1 VLEAALQT
9 AKMREAGLPAQPL
22 MHSNFRDSYWTMAQL
37 VAHHTVTGCNLQ
49 AGDLLGSGTQ
59 SGPDAGQGGSMLE
72 LTLGGKQPLRLPN
85 GETRGFL
92 EDGDTVI
99 LRGRCERSGWCCPRA
114 GSVSACDLPVRRPCA
129 PMIFHGSNYRAGKL
143 REPALYRCIAGG
155 ASRCRRCIVLDGRR
169 ALHTFYPAS
178 FTHLTLLGRYPLSQA
193 GAFSFA
199 VYYEPLVTNRVG
211 IHFKDSRRHLFAD
224 SC

>member
-1 VLEAALQT
+1 
-9 AKMREAGLPAQPL
+9 MREAGLPAQPL

-99 LRGRCERSGWCCPRA
+99 LRGRCERSGFRRI
-114 GSVSACDLPVRRPCA
+114 GFGACTGMVLPAR
-129 PMIFHGSNYRAGKL
+129 
-143 REPALYRCIAGG
+143 
-155 ASRCRRCIVLDGRR
+155 
-169 ALHTFYPAS
+169 
-178 FTHLTLLGRYPLSQA
+178 
-193 GAFSFA
+193 
-199 VYYEPLVTNRVG
+199 G
-211 IHFKDSRRHLFAD
+211 IGERM
-224 SC
+224 